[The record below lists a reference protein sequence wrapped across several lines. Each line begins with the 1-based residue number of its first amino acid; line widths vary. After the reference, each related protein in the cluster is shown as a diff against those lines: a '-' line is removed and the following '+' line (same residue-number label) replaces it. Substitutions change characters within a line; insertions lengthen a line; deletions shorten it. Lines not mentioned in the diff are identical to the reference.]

1 MIPLHKKMLL
11 IIYLILVPTI
21 LINIYENSIDDFI
34 PKHMAVAYQ
43 MSNDQLTSEG
53 KYIYDQIPGFYA
65 FITITLYPYFA
76 IVLLATYILSDKNKM
91 VSALLTLFYMSI
103 TTTGTL
109 KIFLWPH
116 GIGGLLFFMLVVT
129 TYKVIKSPKLKN
141 SYLILC
147 ILATVSI
154 TFISYNFTYYCIVYL
169 FSLSILQWIFK
180 KPSEVF
186 INTLLI
192 LLGTLMGFS
201 SFVYGH
207 AKPLLELSNSLYILK
222 TFERFLINFFDIGHV
237 NLDPIQNY
245 LMTYP
250 QLLTHI
256 FLTKYVLM
264 IPILTISIFS
274 IIYAETHK
282 KIESVK
288 FNLVLSVCLAVTL
301 FILTRLTIGHFSI
314 PEIWYIFMVA
324 LPISYPLLK
333 KRPKFLIKV
342 SLIILIILNFSA
354 IIVSNASEVVQ
365 KDEYSY
371 IVNAASW
378 LYQKEPQ
385 NRIYTPDQLTY
396 GWTYLPCTLKFNN
409 WNEPKYLG
417 IEDILN
423 IYRGKKISSSGYII
437 INYRAKYNAL
447 SGWDNTQSFKNF
459 RTVIEPLDYDKIYS
473 NNEDITIVLN

>member
-1 MIPLHKKMLL
+1 
-11 IIYLILVPTI
+11 
-21 LINIYENSIDDFI
+21 
-34 PKHMAVAYQ
+34 
-43 MSNDQLTSEG
+43 
-53 KYIYDQIPGFYA
+53 
-65 FITITLYPYFA
+65 
-76 IVLLATYILSDKNKM
+76 
-91 VSALLTLFYMSI
+91 
-103 TTTGTL
+103 
-109 KIFLWPH
+109 
-116 GIGGLLFFMLVVT
+116 
-129 TYKVIKSPKLKN
+129 
-141 SYLILC
+141 
-147 ILATVSI
+147 
-154 TFISYNFTYYCIVYL
+154 
-169 FSLSILQWIFK
+169 
-180 KPSEVF
+180 
-186 INTLLI
+186 
-192 LLGTLMGFS
+192 
-201 SFVYGH
+201 
-207 AKPLLELSNSLYILK
+207 
-222 TFERFLINFFDIGHV
+222 
-237 NLDPIQNY
+237 
-245 LMTYP
+245 
-250 QLLTHI
+250 
-256 FLTKYVLM
+256 M